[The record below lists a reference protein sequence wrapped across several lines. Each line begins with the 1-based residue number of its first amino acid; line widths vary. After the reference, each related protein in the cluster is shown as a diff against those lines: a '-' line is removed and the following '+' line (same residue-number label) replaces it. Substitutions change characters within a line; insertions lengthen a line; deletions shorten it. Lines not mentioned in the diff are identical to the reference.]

1 MYRQPYPASG
11 ATARMLAEY
20 ARWPLFG
27 TVGIDSTFYRP
38 PAPELLEEYAAE
50 LPDGFPCVS
59 KVWDRITI
67 HTFGRSHPGSAG
79 HRNDD
84 FLNADLFLDAIYDV
98 YRDHF
103 AGHAGPFV
111 FEFQAIPRAARLD
124 GAAFADLLDR
134 FFSRLPRGASYAVEV
149 RNPELLAPAYF
160 AVLRE
165 HEVAHV
171 FNSWTHMPSIGEQL
185 DLPDS
190 FTAPFTVC
198 RALLR
203 PGRADPD
210 ARAALEPFD
219 RVRSVETAVRHDL
232 VRLAKATIDRD
243 ADAYIVVNNR
253 LEGCAPLTIE
263 AVARLLVEDA
273 A

>member
-1 MYRQPYPASG
+1 
-11 ATARMLAEY
+11 MLGEY

-38 PAPELLEEYAAE
+38 PSPEMLEEYAAE
-50 LPDGFPCVS
+50 LPADFRCVS

-67 HTFGRSHPGSAG
+67 HTFGRSHPGAAG

-84 FLNADLFLDAIYDV
+84 FLNADLFLDTIYDV

-103 AGHAGPFV
+103 GGHTGPFV
-111 FEFQAIPRAARLD
+111 FEFQAIPRSARLD
-124 GAAFADLLDR
+124 GSAFADQLDR
-134 FFSRLPRGASYAVEV
+134 FFGRLPRGAPYAVEM
-149 RNPELLAPAYF
+149 RNADLLTPAYF

-165 HEVAHV
+165 HGVAHV

-203 PGRADPD
+203 PGRADAD

-219 RVRSVETAVRHDL
+219 RVRSVETAVRRDL
-232 VRLAKATIDRD
+232 VRLAKATIERD
-243 ADAYIVVNNR
+243 GDAYIVVNNR

-263 AVARLLVEDA
+263 AVARMLVEDA
-273 A
+273 E